1 MNINIIC
8 VGKLKEKYWT
18 DAVAEYSKRLSRYVN
33 LKIIELSDEKAPEN
47 LSDAQKEQVIEK
59 EGLRIIKSIPEG
71 SFVVTLEI
79 EGKQFTSEELAD
91 FIKNKMINGVSTITF
106 IIGGS
111 LGLSNDVIKKSNHH
125 LSFSKMTFPHQLM
138 RVVLLEQIYRA
149 EKIMA
154 NEPYHK

>member
-1 MNINIIC
+1 MNITIVC
-8 VGKLKEKYWT
+8 VGRLKEKYWT
-18 DAVAEYSKRLSRYVN
+18 DAAAEYSKRLQRYIN
-33 LKIIELSDEKAPEN
+33 LKIIELNDEKAPEN

-59 EGLRIIKSIPEG
+59 EGSRIIKSIPEG

-79 EGKQFTSEELAD
+79 EGKQLTSEELAD
-91 FIKNKMINGVSTITF
+91 FIKTKMVNGISSITF

-111 LGLSNDVIKKSNHH
+111 LGLSKEVIKKSNYH

-149 EKIMA
+149 EKILA